1 VTLLP
6 PNTATR
12 MPRIAHFIFG
22 LSPDFGNKP
31 FSLVHYLAIRSAHD
45 RLGTDWKIFVSG
57 RAAAAAAQRQ
67 QQHSGSSSTAAAAAQ
82 RQQQHSGSSNTAA
95 AADAPLLRR
104 CFTRTSRAPT

>member
-57 RAAAAAAQRQ
+57 RAAAATAQRQ
-67 QQHSGSSSTAAAAAQ
+67 PLTRLCFAGVLLVRAELQRELAAVA
-82 RQQQHSGSSNTAA
+82 
-95 AADAPLLRR
+95 
-104 CFTRTSRAPT
+104 